1 MMPIRAFSWTF
12 LYFAPS
18 TDIFLLH
25 AYNTTNYCITSMAI
39 LSENLI
45 CKTKKVEAWKIER
58 RKEHRANKKQ
68 FPVKK

>member
-1 MMPIRAFSWTF
+1 
-12 LYFAPS
+12 
-18 TDIFLLH
+18 
-25 AYNTTNYCITSMAI
+25 MAI

-58 RKEHRANKKQ
+58 RKEHRANKKK